1 MISNMKNNTL
11 SNVTSLAVKAY
22 DWYYGDYDEAIAAGE
37 KFLQTA
43 SMLAVGDYLGFQLF
57 PEDKIGCAA
66 IAFSGVDVSI
76 TQEDYAWIFHDCADV
91 TLVSNDAHNDM
102 FSENRRV
109 YILVLRESSGEDG
122 DYLSGAKS
130 IKLAEEYF
138 TQLLDM
144 MLGSSA
150 AIRIIAEPVC
160 GSSTG
165 RGRILFSLPQA
176 LPLRLR
182 TILAMAFPGTEARE
196 LTELAQTDGLLDG
209 SFIKCGVAGILKALM
224 RMRKKTEEDYSEDEI
239 EEPDFFDD
247 EFDEELEDKPS
258 TPIEKLD
265 LSIRSYNCLKR
276 AGITTVEKLRT
287 MSDDELMRVRN
298 FSRKCLDEIGQKLA
312 EMPETKETTKP
323 SLPECR
329 SYMDLLDE
337 LVGLGEVKAQVRKL
351 AAFAKMKQAMSDKDG
366 APVPIVLNME
376 FVGNPGTAKTTVAR
390 IIAGILHEI
399 GLLPTSELVEVG
411 RADLVAK
418 YEGQTTDKVK
428 EVFRKAKGN
437 LLFIDEAYSLVED
450 GNANFGDEA
459 ISTIVQEMEN
469 NREDTVV
476 IFAGYPDKMA
486 EFFSRN
492 PGLRS
497 RVPFTILFQDYSAE
511 EMTQIVEAEARKRGF
526 SVMLEAK
533 QRVLDI
539 CARAAGNPDAGN
551 GRFCRNLAESAVLS
565 YAERLFGQE
574 EITDGCD
581 FTLIGA
587 DFSLPSALQDVKQ
600 RRTIGFCA

>member
-1 MISNMKNNTL
+1 MISNMKNNAL

-22 DWYYGDYDEAIAAGE
+22 NRYYGDHDEAIAAGE

-43 SMLAVGDYLGFQLF
+43 SMLAEGDYLGFQLS
-57 PEDKIGCAA
+57 PEDKTGCAA

-91 TLVSNDAHNDM
+91 ALVSSDAHEDM
-102 FSENRRV
+102 FPENRRV
-109 YILVLRESSGEDG
+109 YILVLRESSDKAGEHPSD
-122 DYLSGAKS
+122 AKS

-144 MLGSSA
+144 MLESSA

-182 TILAMAFPGTEARE
+182 TILAMAFPGTEAKE
-196 LTELAQTDGLLDG
+196 LTELTQTDAFVDG
-209 SFIKCGVAGILKALM
+209 GFIKCGVAGLLKALM

-239 EEPDFFDD
+239 EESDDD

-258 TPIEKLD
+258 TPIEKLE
-265 LSIRSYNCLKR
+265 LSVRSYNCLKR
-276 AGITTVEKLRT
+276 TGITTVEKLRT

-298 FSRKCLDEIGQKLA
+298 LGRKCVEEIKQKLA
-312 EMPETKETTKP
+312 QMPETKETTKP
-323 SLPECR
+323 SLPEGR
-329 SYMDLLDE
+329 SYMELLDE
-337 LVGLGEVKAQVRKL
+337 LVGLGEVKAQVKKL

-366 APVPIVLNME
+366 ASAPIVLNME

-390 IIAGILHEI
+390 IITGILHEI
-399 GLLPTSELVEVG
+399 GLLSTNELVEVG

-418 YEGQTTDKVK
+418 YVGQTAEKVK
-428 EVFRKAKGN
+428 EVFQRAKGK
-437 LLFIDEAYSLVED
+437 LLFIDEAYALTDCWENSY
-450 GNANFGDEA
+450 GDEA

-469 NREDTVV
+469 NREDMVV
-476 IFAGYPDKMA
+476 IFAGYPDKME

-497 RVPFTILFQDYSAE
+497 RVPFTIRFSDYSAE
-511 EMTQIVEAEARKRGF
+511 EMAQIVEAEAQKRGF
-526 SVMLEAK
+526 AVMPEAK
-533 QRVLDI
+533 LRVLDI

-587 DFSLPSALQDVKQ
+587 DFSLPSALREVKQ
-600 RRTIGFCA
+600 TRTIGFCA

>member
-1 MISNMKNNTL
+1 
-11 SNVTSLAVKAY
+11 
-22 DWYYGDYDEAIAAGE
+22 
-37 KFLQTA
+37 
-43 SMLAVGDYLGFQLF
+43 MLAEGDYLGFQLS

-109 YILVLRESSGEDG
+109 YILVLRESSGEAG

-130 IKLAEEYF
+130 IKLAEEYS

-182 TILAMAFPGTEARE
+182 TILAMAFPGTEAKE
-196 LTELAQTDGLLDG
+196 LTELKQVDVDGLLDG
-209 SFIKCGVAGILKALM
+209 SFIKCGVAGLLKALM
-224 RMRKKTEEDYSEDEI
+224 RMRKKTEKEEYSEDEI
-239 EEPDFFDD
+239 EESDCFDD
-247 EFDEELEDKPS
+247 EFDDDSEDKPS

-265 LSIRSYNCLKR
+265 LSVRSYNCLKR
-276 AGITTVEKLRT
+276 ASITSVEKLRT
-287 MSDDELMRVRN
+287 MSDNELMRVRN
-298 FSRKCLDEIGQKLA
+298 LGRKCVEEIKQKLA

-323 SLPECR
+323 SLPEGR
-329 SYMDLLDE
+329 SYMELLDE
-337 LVGLGEVKAQVRKL
+337 LVGLGEVKAQVKKL

-366 APVPIVLNME
+366 ASAPIVLNME

-399 GLLPTSELVEVG
+399 GLLATSELVEVG

-418 YEGQTTDKVK
+418 YVGQTAEKVK
-428 EVFRKAKGN
+428 EVFQKAKGK
-437 LLFIDEAYSLVED
+437 LLFIDEAYALTDCWENSY
-450 GNANFGDEA
+450 GDEA

-476 IFAGYPDKMA
+476 IFAGYPDKMN
-486 EFFSRN
+486 EFSHAI
-492 PGLRS
+492 P
-497 RVPFTILFQDYSAE
+497 V
-511 EMTQIVEAEARKRGF
+511 
-526 SVMLEAK
+526 
-533 QRVLDI
+533 
-539 CARAAGNPDAGN
+539 CARAF
-551 GRFCRNLAESAVLS
+551 RLRYSSATTPRRRWLKS
-565 YAERLFGQE
+565 SR
-574 EITDGCD
+574 
-581 FTLIGA
+581 
-587 DFSLPSALQDVKQ
+587 Q
-600 RRTIGFCA
+600 RRKKEALPLCRKRSCEYWIFVPRPQAILTPETDASAGIWRKAQCSRMPKDSSDKKKSPTDAILH

>member
-1 MISNMKNNTL
+1 MISNMKNNAL

-22 DWYYGDYDEAIAAGE
+22 DWYYGDYDEAITAGE

-43 SMLAVGDYLGFQLF
+43 SMLAEGDYLGFQLS
-57 PEDKIGCAA
+57 PEDKTGCAA

-91 TLVSNDAHNDM
+91 TLVSNDAHDDM

-109 YILVLRESSGEDG
+109 YILVLRESSGEAG
-122 DYLSGAKS
+122 DYLSDAKS

-182 TILAMAFPGTEARE
+182 TILAMAFPGTEAKE
-196 LTELAQTDGLLDG
+196 LTELKQADGLLDG
-209 SFIKCGVAGILKALM
+209 SFIKCGVAGLLKALM
-224 RMRKKTEEDYSEDEI
+224 RMRKKTEKEEYSEDEI
-239 EEPDFFDD
+239 EESDDD

-265 LSIRSYNCLKR
+265 LSVRSYNCLKR
-276 AGITTVEKLRT
+276 TGITTVEKLRT

-298 FSRKCLDEIGQKLA
+298 LGRKCVEEIKQKLA
-312 EMPETKETTKP
+312 QMPETKETTKP
-323 SLPECR
+323 SLPEGR
-329 SYMDLLDE
+329 SYMELLDE
-337 LVGLGEVKAQVRKL
+337 LVGLGEVKAQVKKL

-366 APVPIVLNME
+366 ASAPIVLNME
-376 FVGNPGTAKTTVAR
+376 FIGNPGTAKTTVAR
-390 IIAGILHEI
+390 IITGILHEI
-399 GLLPTSELVEVG
+399 GLLSTNELVEVG

-418 YEGQTTDKVK
+418 YVGQTAEKVK
-428 EVFRKAKGN
+428 EVFQRAKGK
-437 LLFIDEAYSLVED
+437 LLFIDEAYALTDCWENSY
-450 GNANFGDEA
+450 GDEA

-469 NREDTVV
+469 NREDMVI
-476 IFAGYPDKMA
+476 IFAGYPDKME

-497 RVPFTILFQDYSAE
+497 RVPFTIRFSDYSAE
-511 EMTQIVEAEARKRGF
+511 EMAQIVEAEAQKGGF
-526 SVMLEAK
+526 AVMPEAK
-533 QRVLDI
+533 LRVLDI

-587 DFSLPSALQDVKQ
+587 DFSLPSALREVKQ
-600 RRTIGFCA
+600 TRTIGFCA

>member
-22 DWYYGDYDEAIAAGE
+22 DWYYGDYDEAIAGE

-43 SMLAVGDYLGFQLF
+43 SMLAVGDYLGFQLS

-76 TQEDYAWIFHDCADV
+76 TQEDYAWIFHDCAEV

-109 YILVLRESSGEDG
+109 YILVLRESSGEAG
-122 DYLSGAKS
+122 NYLSGAKS
-130 IKLAEEYF
+130 IKLVEEYF

-182 TILAMAFPGTEARE
+182 TILAMAFPGTEAKE
-196 LTELAQTDGLLDG
+196 LTELKQVDGLLDG
-209 SFIKCGVAGILKALM
+209 SFIKCGVAGLLKALM
-224 RMRKKTEEDYSEDEI
+224 RMRKKTEKEECSEEEI
-239 EEPDFFDD
+239 EKSDCFDD
-247 EFDEELEDKPS
+247 EFDDEPEDNPS
-258 TPIEKLD
+258 TPIKKLD
-265 LSIRSYNCLKR
+265 LSVRSYNCLKR
-276 AGITTVEKLRT
+276 GGITTVEKLRT

-298 FSRKCLDEIGQKLA
+298 LGRKCIYEIREKLA
-312 EMPETKETTKP
+312 EMPETTETAKP
-323 SLPECR
+323 SLPESR
-329 SYMDLLDE
+329 SYMELLDE
-337 LVGLGEVKAQVRKL
+337 LVGLGEVKAQVKRL
-351 AAFAKMKQAMSDKDG
+351 AAFAKMKQAMSNKEG
-366 APVPIVLNME
+366 SSIPIVLNME
-376 FVGNPGTAKTTVAR
+376 LVGNPGTAKTTVAR
-390 IIAGILHEI
+390 IIAGVLHEI
-399 GLLPTSELVEVG
+399 GLLPESKLVEIG

-418 YEGQTTDKVK
+418 YEGQTADKVK

-459 ISTIVQEMEN
+459 ISTIVQEIEN

-476 IFAGYPDKMA
+476 IFAGYPDKMN

-497 RVPFTILFQDYSAE
+497 RVPFTIRFSDYSAE
-511 EMTQIVEAEARKRGF
+511 EMAQSVEAEAQKRGF
-526 SVMLEAK
+526 AVTPEAK

-539 CARAAGNPDAGN
+539 CARAAGNPDTGN
-551 GRFCRNLAESAVLS
+551 GHFYWNLAENAVLS
-565 YAERLFGQE
+565 YAERIFGQE

-587 DFSLPSALQDVKQ
+587 DFSLPSALREVKQ
-600 RRTIGFCA
+600 TRTIGFCA